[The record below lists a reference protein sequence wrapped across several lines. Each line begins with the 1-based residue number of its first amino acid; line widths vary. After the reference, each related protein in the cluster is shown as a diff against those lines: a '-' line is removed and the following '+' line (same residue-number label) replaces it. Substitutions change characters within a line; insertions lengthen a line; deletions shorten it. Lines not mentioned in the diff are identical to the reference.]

1 MRAPLSVIIPT
12 LNSTAVLGPTATSL
26 MEGVDAGIVRELVIS
41 DGGSSDAIARVA
53 EELGSVFVEG
63 RRGRGIQLAAGARAA
78 HGKWML
84 FIHADTQ
91 VGPGWSSVVSSHMSS
106 QPGLAGYFKLRFQS
120 AGVAPRFVAAWA
132 NFRSKRLG
140 LPYGDQGLLIS
151 RDHYDRIGGYSDIPL
166 MEDVEIVRRLE
177 GRMRMLDCDA
187 LTSASRYL
195 EEGWFRR
202 GSRNLSTLAKYL
214 LGASPESLVKGYER
228 S

>member
-12 LNSTAVLGPTATSL
+12 LNSAAALGPTTASL

-41 DGGSSDAIARVA
+41 DGGSSDSITQIA
-53 EELGSVFVEG
+53 EELGAIFVES
-63 RRGRGIQLAAGARAA
+63 RRGRGVQLAAGARAA
-78 HGKWML
+78 SGKWML

-91 VGPGWSSVVSSHMSS
+91 VGAGWSSVVSSHMSS
-106 QPGLAGYFKLRFQS
+106 RPEIAGYFRLRFRS
-120 AGVAPRFVAAWA
+120 AGFAPRLVAAWA
-132 NFRSKRLG
+132 NVRSKRLG

-151 RDHYDRIGGYSDIPL
+151 RDHYDQIGGYSDIPL
-166 MEDVEIVRRLE
+166 MEDVDIVRRLE
-177 GRMRMLDCDA
+177 GRMRMLDCEA

-195 EEGWFRR
+195 EDGWFRR